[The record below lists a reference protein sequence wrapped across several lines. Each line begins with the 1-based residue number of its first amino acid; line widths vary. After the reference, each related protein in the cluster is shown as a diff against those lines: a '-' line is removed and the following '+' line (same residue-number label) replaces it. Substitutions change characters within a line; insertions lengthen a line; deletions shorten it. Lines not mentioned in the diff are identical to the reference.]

1 MNRQNVLV
9 KVLVKML
16 KDIMMMTPNP
26 KAAIA
31 AVHFFGDIVL
41 LLSEAI
47 N

>member
-31 AVHFFGDIVL
+31 AVYIFCENIL
-41 LLSEAI
+41 
-47 N
+47 